1 MKIGDRVR
9 HKIRHDVVGTV
20 DSFGKYG
27 AVFVNLSDERGIIFR
42 RFHISSLK
50 VIENEKDS

>member
-1 MKIGDRVR
+1 VKIGDRVQ